1 MEWKENEC
9 APQRQNNW
17 AFKILLQNRK
27 TMDFHSFFTG
37 CITALQQPCLQFIL
51 VLPPK
56 INGTHRPPKY
66 TYCMS
71 QFFFWKGFTLK
82 KNAYYWAMD
91 SSHRFAKSVFF
102 LPKLI
107 WSSYSRNEG
116 SQSWGCHPKI
126 ISTMSTFDAKT
137 FDKEGV
143 KIILGFLWL
152 CTKSLPSHYPLLHL
166 GHPKSFFAEKSAF

>member
-17 AFKILLQNRK
+17 AFKILLHNRK

-71 QFFFWKGFTLK
+71 PIFFLKRLHIEKKMHIIEQWIAVIDLPNPFFSSQNSFGPPIVGMKAVNLEDATLK
-82 KNAYYWAMD
+82 LFPLCQHPTQKPVIRKA
-91 SSHRFAKSVFF
+91 
-102 LPKLI
+102 PK
-107 WSSYSRNEG
+107 YS
-116 SQSWGCHPKI
+116 
-126 ISTMSTFDAKT
+126 
-137 FDKEGV
+137 
-143 KIILGFLWL
+143 
-152 CTKSLPSHYPLLHL
+152 
-166 GHPKSFFAEKSAF
+166 

>member
-1 MEWKENEC
+1 MNVLH
-9 APQRQNNW
+9 ND
-17 AFKILLQNRK
+17 KIIELLKSCYITEKLWIFTLFLLGASLHCSSHVFNLFWFSHPKSMGHTGLQN
-27 TMDFHSFFTG
+27 
-37 CITALQQPCLQFIL
+37 
-51 VLPPK
+51 
-56 INGTHRPPKY
+56 THIA
-66 TYCMS
+66 CH

-116 SQSWGCHPKI
+116 SQSWGRHPKI

-143 KIILGFLWL
+143 KIILVFLWL
-152 CTKSLPSHYPLLHL
+152 CTKSFPSHYPLLHL